1 MNSKIF
7 FILILVIAGVAVFGL
22 TAKPKTE
29 TSLAVSANAQEG
41 EQFDKLATISKTMGV
56 VSVDIT
62 PASMET
68 GKEIAFD
75 VVMNNHSVDLG
86 YDYTQIATLTDG
98 QGNTYKP
105 TQWTGNSGGHHVR
118 GQLIFPVLS
127 GKPQQLTLTLNGV
140 DNETADF
147 SWEL

>member
-7 FILILVIAGVAVFGL
+7 FIILLVIAGAAVFGL
-22 TAKPKTE
+22 TVKSETE
-29 TSLAVSANAQEG
+29 SSLAVSANVQENI
-41 EQFDKLATISKTMGV
+41 QFDKLATISKTMGV

-62 PASMET
+62 PASMEA
-68 GKEIAFD
+68 GEEIVFD

-86 YDYTQIATLTDG
+86 YDYMQIATLTDA

-105 TQWTGNSGGHHVR
+105 KEWAGNSSGHHVSGR
-118 GQLIFPVLS
+118 LIFPDMLNQVE
-127 GKPQQLTLTLNGV
+127 KLTLTLNGV